1 MFAEAESTEAK
12 LTVSR
17 GNSLKSD
24 LLYIVHEEK
33 KNVFVY
39 KFMK

>member
-17 GNSLKSD
+17 GNSPNSD
-24 LLYIVHEEK
+24 LLYIAHEE

>member
-24 LLYIVHEEK
+24 LLYIAHEE